1 MGVQFASFDEG
12 LAKEYEAFCTLRDM
26 PSSKALRHV
35 FAAEQQAAKL
45 DGIEA
50 AKADD
55 IREVGVIGA
64 GTMGCGIAIALA
76 DHGRVVQLVDRSEE
90 VLQRARGVFDKHYAA
105 QIQKGR
111 LTQAQVQARLEN
123 VHLSTDMKA
132 LASVDLVIEAV
143 FEDYGVK
150 EAVLREVNAHVRED
164 AIIATNTSALDANR
178 LATYVSHT
186 ERFIG
191 LHFFSPANVMR
202 LVEVIRCDVTSP
214 ATLARSF
221 ALVKAL
227 GKLPVLA
234 GVCDGFIGNRM
245 YAKYNAAANDLINMG
260 ASPEQVD
267 GALERFGFA
276 MGIFKVG
283 DLAGLELSWAGRKR
297 RAQQNPD
304 VDYSVFADRLCEAG
318 RFGQKTR
325 AGWYLYEEG
334 SRQAKPDPVVQQM
347 IAQWRSDRGYAVRSF
362 IDTEIVERCVGA
374 LAAEGQRLLKEGIAQ
389 RMSDIDAV
397 YINGYGFPREQGGPM
412 HYAQTMGWDTLER
425 KLQDIA
431 GATTLAR
438 SFWLPADLVAHT

>member
-1 MGVQFASFDEG
+1 
-12 LAKEYEAFCTLRDM
+12 
-26 PSSKALRHV
+26 
-35 FAAEQQAAKL
+35 
-45 DGIEA
+45 
-50 AKADD
+50 
-55 IREVGVIGA
+55 
-64 GTMGCGIAIALA
+64 
-76 DHGRVVQLVDRSEE
+76 
-90 VLQRARGVFDKHYAA
+90 RGVFDKHYAA

-234 GVCDGFIGNRM
+234 G
-245 YAKYNAAANDLINMG
+245 
-260 ASPEQVD
+260 
-267 GALERFGFA
+267 
-276 MGIFKVG
+276 
-283 DLAGLELSWAGRKR
+283 
-297 RAQQNPD
+297 
-304 VDYSVFADRLCEAG
+304 
-318 RFGQKTR
+318 
-325 AGWYLYEEG
+325 
-334 SRQAKPDPVVQQM
+334 
-347 IAQWRSDRGYAVRSF
+347 
-362 IDTEIVERCVGA
+362 
-374 LAAEGQRLLKEGIAQ
+374 
-389 RMSDIDAV
+389 
-397 YINGYGFPREQGGPM
+397 
-412 HYAQTMGWDTLER
+412 
-425 KLQDIA
+425 
-431 GATTLAR
+431 
-438 SFWLPADLVAHT
+438 